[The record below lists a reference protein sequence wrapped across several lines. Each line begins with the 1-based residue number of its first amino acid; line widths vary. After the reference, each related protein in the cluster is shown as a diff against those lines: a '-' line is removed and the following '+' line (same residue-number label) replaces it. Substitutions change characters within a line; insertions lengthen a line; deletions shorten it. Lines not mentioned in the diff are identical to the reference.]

1 MTTFILLSTF
11 MGVCFSLFVLISF
24 NCQVLKVQFVTV
36 LFMYNVNS
44 LPVTVAH
51 LLNCCVTGAY
61 VLAVIL

>member
-1 MTTFILLSTF
+1 MD
-11 MGVCFSLFVLISF
+11 VWFSLFVLISF
-24 NCQVLKVQFVTV
+24 NCQVPNAQFDTV